1 MAPLTAEARASL
13 TFPFIDSKLTALEAL
28 VIWLCLRLVIWVMVL

>member
-13 TFPFIDSKLTALEAL
+13 TFPFVDSKLTALEAL
-28 VIWLCLRLVIWVMVL
+28 VVWLGLRLIIWVVVL